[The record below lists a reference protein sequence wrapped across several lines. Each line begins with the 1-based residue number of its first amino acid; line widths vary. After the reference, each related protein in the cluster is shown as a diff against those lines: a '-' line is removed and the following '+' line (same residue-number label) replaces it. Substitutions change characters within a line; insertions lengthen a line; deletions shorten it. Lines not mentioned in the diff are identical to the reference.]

1 MGFDELADLS
11 TVEEAAR
18 FLRIGR
24 GMAYRAARRY
34 VDTGGEQGLPVIEL
48 GRHLRVP
55 KLLLLRLLTGELRLD
70 GPPPTSGRTTTI
82 TSQWTTSLADHGQLR
97 LIDGDGA

>member
-1 MGFDELADLS
+1 
-11 TVEEAAR
+11 
-18 FLRIGR
+18 
-24 GMAYRAARRY
+24 MAYRAARRY

-70 GPPPTSGRTTTI
+70 RPPPTVAPDTSTRSQRTT
-82 TSQWTTSLADHGQLR
+82 SPSDQAQLR
-97 LIDGDGA
+97 LIDGDSA

>member
-1 MGFDELADLS
+1 VGFDDLADLS

-70 GPPPTSGRTTTI
+70 GPAPAAGTRTTRSI
-82 TSQWTTSLADHGQLR
+82 SSTSPPDQAQLR
-97 LIDGDGA
+97 LIDGDSA

>member
-1 MGFDELADLS
+1 VGFDELADLS

-70 GPPPTSGRTTTI
+70 GPPPTSI
-82 TSQWTTSLADHGQLR
+82 PATTSSDSSTAPTDYGQLR
-97 LIDGDGA
+97 LIDGDSA